1 MLPIS
6 RTLTGSIMFKAQAVN
21 PAACGG
27 SCIEKIHTE
36 QQQQQQQHQH
46 QHQHQQQHQQQHA
59 QQGMI
64 AAQQGMIAVSLPFG
78 AGGKEVLAAFKYA
91 AVFLRYSDG

>member
-1 MLPIS
+1 
-6 RTLTGSIMFKAQAVN
+6 MFKAQAVN

-36 QQQQQQQHQH
+36 QQQQQQHQH
-46 QHQHQQQHQQQHA
+46 QHQHQQQHA